1 MCLVSLGS
9 NIRRQP
15 LYTLGDDMSLIGTQ
29 IRQSEE
35 IQGLINKLTEAL
47 KNVNSH
53 IEGPKDP
60 EASLV
65 DKNQQLVDSVGVSR
79 GRPLFYPYI
88 GTGAGNGPYVE
99 LHDGSVKMDLI
110 NGIGIHIMGHSH
122 PDIMAA
128 TLEGAISDIVVQGN
142 LQPNDEYIDVSNK
155 LIELAGRKSRLKHAW
170 LTTSGSMANENA
182 LKMARQKNSPARKIV
197 AMKAA
202 FAGRTTMMAEVTDN
216 PSFKVGL
223 PEYNEVLRIPFYDKN
238 DPRSTENS
246 VAQFKEHID
255 KNKDDICAFIFEPMQ
270 GEGGYNVA
278 PREFFLPLFDLCR
291 ENNIAIWADEVQ
303 TFCRTGEFFAF
314 ETLDFGEYIDLC
326 TVAKTLQNGATLYTE
341 EYNPKPGLI
350 AGTFS
355 GSTPALSAG
364 LKILNLL
371 DKEGYMG
378 PEGKISTIHQ
388 DFVGML
394 NHLNETSCKGL
405 LQDAG
410 GLGLM
415 VAVTPLDGSREK
427 MLELLKVLY
436 KNGLM
441 TFGCGRGP
449 FRLRF
454 LLPAV
459 MTAKDIEVAG
469 KIIEKSVL
477 ELA

>member
-1 MCLVSLGS
+1 
-9 NIRRQP
+9 
-15 LYTLGDDMSLIGTQ
+15 MSLIGTQ

-35 IQGLINKLTEAL
+35 IQGQIKKLTESL
-47 KNVNSH
+47 ISLNSQ
-53 IEGPKDP
+53 IEAPKDP
-60 EASLV
+60 DAALADE
-65 DKNQQLVDSVGVSR
+65 NQQLVDSVGAYR

-99 LHDGSVKMDLI
+99 LHDGSVKIDLI

-128 TLEGAISDIVVQGN
+128 TLEGALSDVVVQGN
-142 LQPNDEYIDVSNK
+142 LQPNDEYLDISKK
-155 LIELAGRKSRLKHAW
+155 LLEIAGRKSRLKHCW

-216 PSFKVGL
+216 PNFKVGL

-238 DPRSTENS
+238 DPQSTEKTT
-246 VAQFKEHID
+246 ALFKEHID
-255 KNKDDICAFIFEPMQ
+255 KNKNDICAFIFEPMQ

-278 PREFFLPLFDLCR
+278 PREYFLPLFDLCR

-314 ETLDFGEYIDLC
+314 ETLDFGDYIDLC
-326 TVAKTLQNGATLYTE
+326 TVAKTLQNGATLYSE

-355 GSTPALSAG
+355 GSTPALAAG
-364 LKILNLL
+364 LKVLDILDNQ
-371 DKEGYMG
+371 GYMG
-378 PEGKISTIHQ
+378 SEGKIAQIHNE
-388 DFVGML
+388 FISML
-394 NHLNETSCKGL
+394 NNLNETTCKGL

-454 LLPAV
+454 LLPAI
-459 MTAKDIEVAG
+459 MTSRDIETAG
-469 KIIEKSVL
+469 KIIEKSIL
-477 ELA
+477 ELV